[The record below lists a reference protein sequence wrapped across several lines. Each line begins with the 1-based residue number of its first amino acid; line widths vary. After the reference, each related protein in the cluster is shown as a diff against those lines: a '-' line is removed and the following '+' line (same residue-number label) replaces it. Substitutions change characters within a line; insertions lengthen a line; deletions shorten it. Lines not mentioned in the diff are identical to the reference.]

1 MKRKS
6 IAWLL
11 TAVMTVTGV
20 FSSTM
25 LTSGADFSSEP
36 VENLQEFTEETV
48 SENEETELSQQ
59 NEENKEAAEEDLSI
73 ANENNSTQNEAT
85 EQELLPEDEEEEI
98 VQEQQN
104 RETEFFSSD
113 SQDDITMQPE
123 DFDSTMA
130 EKAVEIPYKDLIN
143 ISQIPSYEKN
153 VFRFTVEKSGKY
165 KAFLSDGG
173 VLEEVY
179 DSSYQKC
186 EIEDGEVIN
195 CQAGE
200 TYYAVYYLYYV
211 GVNAVAGIF
220 PTIQSFEMKQMPK
233 MDYILWGDETTCLSD
248 NNIVISCTFSNGE
261 TEIYKQDDETE
272 LKLKANLGDEERY
285 WFVDDQSGTYQGD
298 IHIIRMING
307 VFRDLYHV
315 ENIGQIHVQS
325 LQEMF
330 QDQRSEAEEL
340 LANGETTVVKM
351 QDKLF
356 RFTPKEDGKYSFTF
370 ESEAGG
376 TYYRNIRLM
385 NEKGEVLTSDSFG
398 TIKENFTAGENYYIA
413 VQGYDDYESLYIRAF
428 KMKKITSITAD
439 TSEIVSC
446 SGIEKLYKNT
456 MLDNVGL
463 TITYTD
469 GTSENVKNW
478 RYGTSEG
485 EGIHVD
491 FSSVIFDEDDNVT
504 EGNYTVTISVEDK
517 STEVKVRAL
526 KVADFY
532 REHSVEITEGQEYHT
547 TVDKVGSYYYKLT
560 AQEDG
565 FYTFKYRVMMN
576 GEDFEKSVCDV
587 RAYNSEGNDL
597 GEEPELKAGDTV
609 YIKMNTTYP
618 PEWDF
623 YITALMRKYTLKTLQ
638 VTSDP
643 KDKTYIEGIDDT
655 EKPKTD
661 GLKIKAIYSDGVEET
676 LTADKLSRDG
686 ETLQINV
693 ERVYDENGNIEKDQM
708 KVSLKTVTVTIPLN
722 YMTVSEYISTLNKNS
737 VERLKLDAEKTIQ
750 WKEKKGYLY
759 SFSPSQTAGYILNAS
774 GQNRSRSLYLYDE
787 NGKLLAESRVG
798 LNLKLLQK
806 LNAGKTYYYLVNVML
821 DDGDTTLK
829 LYKKETVTS
838 ANITKPQRTSFIAG
852 TESPVYNGLKVS
864 LTFASGKKATYV
876 YARKDFA
883 DYISLSINY
892 ENGMKPGNYTLT
904 VKYEDEIIG
913 SIPIKMLSF
922 KDYVTQNPPEELK
935 EGKSV
940 KEKQKGGN
948 QKFYRFTVPETGKYI
963 FKVKG
968 EEEEGMPYES
978 TLYMYDDSGKKI
990 QQEYGKINI
999 NLKAGKT
1006 YYFKVVFQTYIY
1018 ISDENCKFTVNIIL
1032 QRVLKEI
1039 SLSSKR
1045 TDLYRKIDDFSEDTV
1060 NEIAEKVDI
1069 TLKFSNGS
1077 RETLRLGEKTKD
1089 GYYVYIN
1096 ALGGNL
1102 EEKTDKFDMAF
1113 VCSNLEEKYTIH
1125 IHPAMEYLK
1134 KYAAKIQL
1142 NRKTPVKITAG
1153 SSKAYY
1159 AVAPETGYYE
1169 ISYSGAAQPE
1179 IRYFDQQGSRQQ
1191 KCVKAQK
1198 GQKFYFVLKNSS
1210 TKEISVQVTAKKFY
1224 NKITYNLNGGKQN
1237 SKNKTTFCKQN
1248 VKLYNPTRSG
1258 YTFGG
1263 WYTDK
1268 GLKKKITSITS
1279 KTVKNVTLYAKW
1291 TKVSKCKAPAGVKA
1305 VNSKAKTLTV
1315 SYKAAS
1321 GAKGYEISYSTS
1333 AKFSGAKK
1341 ILTTA
1346 RSKAIGSLKKGTT
1359 YFVRVR
1365 AYKTDSTGAKIYGS
1379 YSKTVKVTVKK

>member
-11 TAVMTVTGV
+11 TAVMTVTGM

-36 VENLQEFTEETV
+36 VENLQEFTKETV
-48 SENEETELSQQ
+48 SENEEAELSRETEE
-59 NEENKEAAEEDLSI
+59 NEETAEEDLSI
-73 ANENNSTQNEAT
+73 ENENNLEQNEVT
-85 EQELLPEDEEEEI
+85 EQELLPEDEEI

-104 RETEFFSSD
+104 SEAEIFGSD
-113 SQDDITMQPE
+113 SQDIAVQSV

-130 EKAVEIPYKDLIN
+130 EMAVEVPYKDFVN
-143 ISQIPSYEKN
+143 ISRKSGGETT
-153 VFRFTVEKSGKY
+153 VVRFSVEKSGKY
-165 KAFLSDGG
+165 RVKYTSR
-173 VLEEVY
+173 ESCVY
-179 DSSYQKC
+179 DGNPKYYDSTYKKC
-186 EIEDGEVIN
+186 ETENGDIIN

-200 TYYAVYYLYYV
+200 VYYVLQDV
-211 GVNAVAGIF
+211 NSGSGDVMAGVF
-220 PTIQSFEMKQMPK
+220 PIIQSYQIKQMPK
-233 MDYILWGDETTCLSD
+233 MDYILWENYESLSSD
-248 NNIVISCTFSNGE
+248 GMIISCIYSDGE
-261 TEIYKQDDETE
+261 EEEYKQDEETR
-272 LKLKANLGDEERY
+272 LILTAKLEGREEEGV
-285 WFVDDQSGTYQGD
+285 WKSGTYQGN
-298 IHIIRMING
+298 IFIYKNING
-307 VFRDLYHV
+307 LVSTEYI
-315 ENIGQIHVQS
+315 ENIGQIKAET
-325 LQEMF
+325 LQEF
-330 QDQRSEAEEL
+330 IQSKKTAATEL
-340 LANGETTVVKM
+340 QVNTSLDVKM
-351 QDKLF
+351 EDLVLC
-356 RFTPKEDGKYSFTF
+356 FTPGENDKYKFKFSGSNGDRYNEKVYIT
-370 ESEAGG
+370 
-376 TYYRNIRLM
+376 
-385 NEKGEVLTSDSFG
+385 NEKGELLNSGKSE
-398 TIKENFTAGENYYIA
+398 IIEENFTAGNTYYIA
-413 VQGYDDYESLYIRAF
+413 VREDKELERLGITVK
-428 KMKKITSITAD
+428 KMKKVQSVTVD
-439 TSEIVSC
+439 TPEMVLLI
-446 SGIEKLYKNT
+446 GIDDHYT
-456 MLDNVGL
+456 DSMLDDIYAN
-463 TITYTD
+463 ITYTD
-469 GTSENVKNW
+469 GTSERVRLRW
-478 RYGTSEG
+478 GTSEG
-485 EGIHVD
+485 AYIKKDLSSIKVD
-491 FSSVIFDEDDNVT
+491 QNNDIV
-504 EGNYTVTISVEDK
+504 EGNYTVPISVENK
-517 STEVKVRAL
+517 STEIKIKVQ
-526 KVADFY
+526 KIVDFY
-532 REHSVEITEGQEYHT
+532 RNHSTEIKSDQENSFDVKEGT
-547 TVDKVGSYYYKLT
+547 YYYKFVVPRNGFYKIKDRVLFRGDELSEAPYDVMCFDSEGNTIDDSINLKSGDVIYIKMVTSYSPEHVFCIT
-560 AQEDG
+560 ALWKK
-565 FYTFKYRVMMN
+565 YTFKSIQV
-576 GEDFEKSVCDV
+576 E
-587 RAYNSEGNDL
+587 SE
-597 GEEPELKAGDTV
+597 
-609 YIKMNTTYP
+609 
-618 PEWDF
+618 
-623 YITALMRKYTLKTLQ
+623 
-638 VTSDP
+638 P
-643 KDKTYIEGIDDT
+643 KDKTYIEDIDDI

-686 ETLQINV
+686 ETLQIKV
-693 ERVYDENGNIEKDQM
+693 ERIYDENGNFEKYQM
-708 KVSLKTVTVTIPLN
+708 QVSLKSATVTIPLN
-722 YMTVSEYISTLNKNS
+722 HMTVSEYISTLNKNS

-774 GQNRSRSLYLYDE
+774 GQNLSRSLYLYDE

-806 LNAGKTYYYLVNVML
+806 LNAGKTYYYLVNVMY
-821 DDGDTTLK
+821 DGGNTTLK

-838 ANITKPQRTSFIAG
+838 ANITKPQRTCFIAG
-852 TESPVYNGLKVS
+852 TESPVYDGMKVS
-864 LTFASGKKATYV
+864 LTFASGKKTTYV
-876 YARKDFA
+876 YGRKDFNN
-883 DYISLSINY
+883 YIALSMNY
-892 ENGMKPGNYTLT
+892 KDGMKPGNYTLT
-904 VKYEDEIIG
+904 VKYEGEIIG

-922 KDYVTQNPPEELK
+922 KDYMGQNPPEELK
-935 EGKSV
+935 DGKSV

-1006 YYFKVVFQTYIY
+1006 YYFKVIFQTYIY
-1018 ISDENCKFTVNIIL
+1018 VSDKDCPFTVNMIL

-1045 TDLYRKIDDFSEDTV
+1045 TDLYRGIDDFSEDTV

-1134 KYAAKIQL
+1134 KYAAKVQL
-1142 NRKTPVKITAG
+1142 NRKTPVKISAG

-1159 AVAPETGYYE
+1159 AVAPENGYYE
-1169 ISYSGAAQPE
+1169 ISYSGVAQPE

-1191 KCVKAQK
+1191 KYVKAQK
-1198 GQKFYFVLKNSS
+1198 GQKFYFVLKNNS

-1237 SKNKTTFCKQN
+1237 SKNKTTFCKQT

-1268 GLKKKITSITS
+1268 GLKNKITSITS

-1291 TKVSKCKAPAGVKA
+1291 VKVSKCKAPAGVKA
-1305 VNSKAKTLTV
+1305 VNSKAKTVTV
-1315 SYKAAS
+1315 SYRAAS
-1321 GAKGYEISYSTS
+1321 GAQGYEISYSTS